1 MDKLAWCK
9 KQKNWIELIEPNL
22 NLSQEYIE
30 KAENALR
37 AVKSLEGNKE
47 WQISSAYYAMYFSLY
62 AILMRVGV
70 KCEIHACT
78 IEIMKKAL
86 TKYFSNEE
94 INLLQKSLAAR
105 IDSQYYTDR
114 DVKEEQRITMVENE
128 SRFHL
133 KCKKLTIKV
142 TSNEILS
149 IRERILCFLSQILM
163 RFQP

>member
-9 KQKNWIELIEPNL
+9 KQKNGIELIETNP

-37 AVKSLEGNKE
+37 AVNALEGNKE

-62 AILMRVGV
+62 AILMRIGV

-78 IEIMKKAL
+78 IEIMKKIL
-86 TKYFSNEE
+86 IKYFSNEE
-94 INLLQKSLAAR
+94 INLLQKSLTAR

-114 DVKEEQRITMVENE
+114 DVKEEQRINMVENA
-128 SRFHL
+128 SKFHL
-133 KCKKLTIKV
+133 KSKEIAIQLTPK
-142 TSNEILS
+142 T
-149 IRERILCFLSQILM
+149 
-163 RFQP
+163 

>member
-9 KQKNWIELIEPNL
+9 KQKNGIELIETNP

-37 AVKSLEGNKE
+37 AVNALEGNKE

-62 AILMRVGV
+62 AILMRIGV

-78 IEIMKKAL
+78 IEIMKKTL
-86 TKYFSNEE
+86 IKYFSNEE
-94 INLLQKSLAAR
+94 INLLQKSLTAR

-114 DVKEEQRITMVENE
+114 DVKEEQRINMVENA
-128 SRFHL
+128 SKFHL
-133 KCKKLTIKV
+133 KCKEIAIKLTSK
-142 TSNEILS
+142 EILS
-149 IRERILCFLSQILM
+149 IREIITKC
-163 RFQP
+163 

>member
-9 KQKNWIELIEPNL
+9 KQKNGIELIETNP

-37 AVKSLEGNKE
+37 AVNALEGNKE

-62 AILMRVGV
+62 AILMRIGV

-78 IEIMKKAL
+78 IEIMKKIL
-86 TKYFSNEE
+86 IKYFSNEE
-94 INLLQKSLAAR
+94 INLLQKSLTAR

-114 DVKEEQRITMVENE
+114 DVKEEQRINMVENA
-128 SRFHL
+128 SKFHL
-133 KCKKLTIKV
+133 KCKEIAIKLTSK
-142 TSNEILS
+142 EILS
-149 IRERILCFLSQILM
+149 IRELIAKD
-163 RFQP
+163 

>member
-1 MDKLAWCK
+1 MDKLGWCR
-9 KQKNWIELIEPNL
+9 KQKNGIELIEQNQ

-78 IEIMKKAL
+78 IEIMKKTL

-94 INLLQKSLAAR
+94 INLLQKSLTAR
-105 IDSQYYTDR
+105 IDAQYYTDR
-114 DVKEEQRITMVENE
+114 DVKEEQRILMVENAPN
-128 SRFHL
+128 FHL
-133 KCKKLTIKV
+133 KCKEIAIKLTSKEV
-142 TSNEILS
+142 
-149 IRERILCFLSQILM
+149 QAM
-163 RFQP
+163 

>member
-9 KQKNWIELIEPNL
+9 KQKNGIELIESNS

-37 AVKSLEGNKE
+37 AVNALEGNKE

-62 AILMRVGV
+62 AILMKIGV

-78 IEIMKKAL
+78 IEIMKKTL

-94 INLLQKSLAAR
+94 INLLQKSLTAR
-105 IDSQYYTDR
+105 IDAQYYTDR
-114 DVKEEQRITMVENE
+114 DVEDEQRIAMVENA
-128 SRFHL
+128 SKFHL
-133 KCKKLTIKV
+133 KCKEIAIKLTSK
-142 TSNEILS
+142 EILTV
-149 IRERILCFLSQILM
+149 R
-163 RFQP
+163 